1 MAKGK
6 IERKAYR
13 DSNKAFLIKLSKQE
27 DIHTLDE
34 RVLYRVIESG
44 DRKDIRR
51 ATLSSV
57 VLVRYR
63 GRLVDGT
70 VFDSTMESP
79 FPEAMRL
86 RELIVGWQ
94 IALQQMVV
102 GDRWEIFIPYNV
114 GYGDKGVDGIPAY
127 STLIFDIKLEGIN

>member
-6 IERKAYR
+6 IERKAYKE
-13 DSNKAFLIKLSKQE
+13 SNKMFLIKLAKQE
-27 DIHTLDE
+27 GVHSLDE

-44 DRKDIRR
+44 DGVDTRKPN
-51 ATLSSV
+51 LSSV
-57 VLVRYR
+57 VSVRYR
-63 GRLVDGT
+63 GTLIDGT

-79 FPEAMRL
+79 FAEAMRL

-94 IALQQMVV
+94 IALQKMSI

-114 GYGDKGVDGIPAY
+114 GYGDRGVDNIPAY